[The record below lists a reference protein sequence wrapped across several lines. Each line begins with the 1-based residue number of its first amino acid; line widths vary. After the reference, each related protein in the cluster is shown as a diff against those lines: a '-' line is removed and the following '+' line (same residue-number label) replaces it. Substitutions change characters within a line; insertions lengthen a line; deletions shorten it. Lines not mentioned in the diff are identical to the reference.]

1 MKKIEMRQASR
12 PLSEVARRAKIDP
25 IVAVKNGR
33 PVAAV
38 VLVLSADMESVSLST
53 NRNI

>member
-1 MKKIEMRQASR
+1 MIKIEMRQASR

-38 VLVLSADMESVSLST
+38 ALVLCADMETVYLST
-53 NRNI
+53 NRNF